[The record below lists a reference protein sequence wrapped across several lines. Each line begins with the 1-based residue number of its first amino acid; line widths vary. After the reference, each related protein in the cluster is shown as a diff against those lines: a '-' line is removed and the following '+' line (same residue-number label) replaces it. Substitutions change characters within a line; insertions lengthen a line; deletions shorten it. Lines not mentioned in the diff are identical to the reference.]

1 MKRMWRV
8 ITTIVLVVALIGI
21 LGVAVGF
28 MTGADSSRILQT
40 VGRNEGLINNII
52 YFFSNFGLYWDW
64 AVESVTRI
72 VSSLF

>member
-8 ITTIVLVVALIGI
+8 IITIVLVAALIGI

-28 MTGADSSRILQT
+28 MTGADSTRIMQT
-40 VGRNEGLINNII
+40 VGRNEGLINNIL
-52 YFFSNFGLYWDW
+52 YFFNNIGLYWDW